1 LQISEFTYNHYEK
14 TLSEIQNTHSF
25 SNFLNCSD
33 NDVILRHD
41 VDFSLE
47 SAHKMAEIEYNL
59 GIQSTFFILFQ
70 SEFYNP
76 FSPSSFT
83 LIKKILKMGHSLG
96 LHFDESMISENNDE
110 QLKIIQNEITTIENH
125 YATLI
130 KTVSVHNPS
139 INKKSLLKLP
149 SGIVNVYSEQFVKDR
164 KYLSDSVQNWREGC
178 FCKHFKK
185 YKKMHILVHPIWW
198 TIDGMHI
205 TEIMKSLVGGELDNH
220 KKQVIKAI
228 EIYLDYFKKK
238 DIFYMDN

>member
-1 LQISEFTYNHYEK
+1 MQVSEFTYNHFEE
-14 TLSEIQNTHSF
+14 TLFEIQKTHSF

-47 SAHKMAEIEYNL
+47 SAHKMAEIEHNL

-76 FSPSSFT
+76 FSSSSLT

-96 LHFDESMISENNDE
+96 LHFDESIISDNNDE
-110 QLKIIQNEITTIENH
+110 QLKIIQNEITTMENH
-125 YATLI
+125 FDTLI

-139 INKKSLLKLP
+139 INKKSSLKLP
-149 SGIVNVYSEQFVKDR
+149 ADIVNVYSEQFTKDR

-185 YKKMHILVHPIWW
+185 HKKMHILIHPIWW
-198 TIDGMHI
+198 TIDGKHRI
-205 TEIMKSLVGGELDNH
+205 DIMNSLIGGDLDNH
-220 KKQVIKAI
+220 KKQVTKAI
-228 EIYLDYFKKK
+228 AIHQDYFKK
-238 DIFYMDN
+238 